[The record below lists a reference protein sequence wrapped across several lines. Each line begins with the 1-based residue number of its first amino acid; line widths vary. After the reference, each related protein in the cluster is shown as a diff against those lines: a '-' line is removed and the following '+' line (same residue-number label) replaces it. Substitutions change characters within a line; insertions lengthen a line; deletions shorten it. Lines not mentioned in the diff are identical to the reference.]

1 MVPEQP
7 LFGPLYSAE
16 ALDPSAF
23 IGLDSAAGFL
33 QDKAGKER
41 VLCSAGPSCCLG
53 LKGTRVGNLSLLKNL
68 GGKLM
73 HKMSQD
79 EEVSCWQ

>member
-23 IGLDSAAGFL
+23 IGLDSTAGFL
-33 QDKAGKER
+33 QDKTRKE
-41 VLCSAGPSCCLG
+41 
-53 LKGTRVGNLSLLKNL
+53 
-68 GGKLM
+68 
-73 HKMSQD
+73 
-79 EEVSCWQ
+79 